1 MGIAVAGSMSC
12 AFKNDHLHSVLVLQD
27 CKLTAFGR
35 LGHIAVCSIMQFCY
49 LTNTTKLRRG
59 FLGLGMTTTAPM
71 KLLMAVIFAYGYK
84 QALCAVRGQEEADC
98 ASIPHFEAKVRCSH
112 ETPTSSCSLVTAA
125 NGLLQGAC
133 APASIQ
139 NNV

>member
-1 MGIAVAGSMSC
+1 MSC
-12 AFKNDHLHSVLVLQD
+12 ESKNDHLHSVMLLQD

-35 LGHIAVCSIMQFCY
+35 LRHVAVCSIMQFCY
-49 LTNTTKLRRG
+49 MTNITNLRRA
-59 FLGLGMTTTAPM
+59 FLVFGMTITAPM
-71 KLLMAVIFAYGYK
+71 KLLMPVNFAYGYK

-98 ASIPHFEAKVRCSH
+98 ASIPPFEAKVRCSH

-133 APASIQ
+133 APASI
-139 NNV
+139 

>member
-1 MGIAVAGSMSC
+1 
-12 AFKNDHLHSVLVLQD
+12 
-27 CKLTAFGR
+27 
-35 LGHIAVCSIMQFCY
+35 MQLCC
-49 LTNTTKLRRG
+49 LPNTTKSEEG
-59 FLGLGMTTTAPM
+59 FLGLGMTITTPM

-98 ASIPHFEAKVRCSH
+98 ASIPHLEAKVRCGH
-112 ETPTSSCSLVTAA
+112 ETPTSSCSLVTAP